1 VVLEKENS
9 RIGRSKLWLTLAF
22 LIVAAAGA
30 AAANGLQS
38 TDPPPPQPQP
48 HATNLKVLPKSMS
61 IGEVYKLMAGM
72 QRDLGVQC
80 GFCHEEDPDSKRID
94 YASDENPRKETARF
108 MMRMTN
114 DINEK
119 YLGKL
124 GDRQY
129 APPITCGNCHLGQ
142 MHPPAYDPAQT
153 K

>member
-1 VVLEKENS
+1 MKKENS
-9 RIGRSKLWLTLAF
+9 RIGLSRLWLAIAF
-22 LIVAAAGA
+22 LIVAAAGVA
-30 AAANGLQS
+30 TANGLQS
-38 TDPPPPQPQP
+38 TDTPPPQPQP

-80 GFCHEEDPDSKRID
+80 SFCHDENPDSKQID
-94 YASDENPRKETARF
+94 YVSDENPRKETARF

>member
-1 VVLEKENS
+1 MVLKKENS
-9 RIGRSKLWLTLAF
+9 GIGLGGFWLTITF

-38 TDPPPPQPQP
+38 TDTPLPQPQS
-48 HATNLKVLPKSMS
+48 HATNLKVLPKSTS
-61 IGEVYKLMAGM
+61 IGDVYKLMVGM

-80 GFCHEEDPDSKRID
+80 SFCHEEDPDSKRID

-142 MHPPAYDPAQT
+142 MHPPAYDPAPT

>member
-1 VVLEKENS
+1 MM
-9 RIGRSKLWLTLAF
+9 IATF
-22 LIVAAAGA
+22 LIAAAGA

-38 TDPPPPQPQP
+38 AGPLAAQPQVYT
-48 HATNLKVLPKSMS
+48 ANLKVLPKDTS
-61 IGEVYKLMAGM
+61 IADLYKLMAGM

-142 MHPPAYDPAQT
+142 MHPPAYDPT
-153 K
+153 TSK

>member
-1 VVLEKENS
+1 MKVQRKIA
-9 RIGRSKLWLTLAF
+9 RCKLKNQMIFAF
-22 LIVAAAGA
+22 LLAAAGA
-30 AAANGLQS
+30 ASGLQS
-38 TDPPPPQPQP
+38 TDTQGGQLQS
-48 HATNLKVLPKSMS
+48 HASNLKVLPKETS
-61 IGEVYKLMAGM
+61 IADVYKLMAGM

-94 YASDENPRKETARF
+94 YSSDENPRKETARF

-142 MHPPAYDPAQT
+142 MHPPAYDPT
-153 K
+153 PSK

>member
-1 VVLEKENS
+1 MVLKKENS
-9 RIGRSKLWLTLAF
+9 RIGLSRLWLTIAF
-22 LIVAAAGA
+22 LIVAAAGV

-38 TDPPPPQPQP
+38 TVTQTTQPQSY
-48 HATNLKVLPKSMS
+48 ATNLKVLPKSTS
-61 IGEVYKLMAGM
+61 IGDVYKLMAGM
-72 QRDLGVQC
+72 QKDLGVQC
-80 GFCHEEDPDSKRID
+80 SFCHEEDPDSKRID

-142 MHPPAYDPAQT
+142 MHPPAYDPA

>member
-1 VVLEKENS
+1 MSQEKISVTTRSSYVPAAITLLAVV
-9 RIGRSKLWLTLAF
+9 
-22 LIVAAAGA
+22 VGA
-30 AAANGLQS
+30 ATANGLQT
-38 TDPPPPQPQP
+38 TDAKVAQPSV
-48 HATNLKVLPKSMS
+48 HAMNLKVLPKETS
-61 IGEVYKLMAGM
+61 ITDVYKLMAGM
-72 QRDLGVQC
+72 QKDLGVQC

-119 YLGKL
+119 YLGKF

-129 APPITCGNCHLGQ
+129 AQPITCGNCHLGQ
-142 MHPPAYDPAQT
+142 MHPPPYDPAAS

>member
-1 VVLEKENS
+1 MSQTMIPGARRSSYVLAAISLLAVV
-9 RIGRSKLWLTLAF
+9 
-22 LIVAAAGA
+22 VGA
-30 AAANGLQS
+30 ATASGLQAS
-38 TDPPPPQPQP
+38 DAQPSM
-48 HATNLKVLPKSMS
+48 HATNLKVLPKETSLAD
-61 IGEVYKLMAGM
+61 VYKLMAGM

-94 YASDENPRKETARF
+94 YVSDENPRKETARF

-142 MHPPAYDPAQT
+142 MHPPPYDPAAS

>member
-1 VVLEKENS
+1 MVLKKENS
-9 RIGRSKLWLTLAF
+9 RIGRSRLWLTLAS

-48 HATNLKVLPKSMS
+48 HATNLKVLPKSTS
-61 IGEVYKLMAGM
+61 IGDVYKLMAGM

-94 YASDENPRKETARF
+94 YVSDENPRKETARF

-142 MHPPAYDPAQT
+142 MHPPAYDPAPT

>member
-1 VVLEKENS
+1 MVLKKENS
-9 RIGRSKLWLTLAF
+9 RIGRSRLWLTLVS
-22 LIVAAAGA
+22 LIVVAAGA

-48 HATNLKVLPKSMS
+48 HATNLKVLPKSTS
-61 IGEVYKLMAGM
+61 IGDVYKLMAGM
-72 QRDLGVQC
+72 QSDLGVQC
-80 GFCHEEDPDSKRID
+80 SFCHEEDPDSKRID
-94 YASDENPRKETARF
+94 YASDENPRKEAARF
-108 MMRMTN
+108 MMRMTI

-129 APPITCGNCHLGQ
+129 ANPITCGNCHLGQ
-142 MHPPAYDPAQT
+142 MHPPAYDPAAT

>member
-1 VVLEKENS
+1 MSQTMIPGARRSRYVLAAISLLAVV
-9 RIGRSKLWLTLAF
+9 
-22 LIVAAAGA
+22 VGA
-30 AAANGLQS
+30 ATASGLQTS
-38 TDPPPPQPQP
+38 ETQDVQPSM
-48 HATNLKVLPKSMS
+48 HATNLKVLPKETS
-61 IGEVYKLMAGM
+61 IADIYKLMADM
-72 QRDLGVQC
+72 QKDLGVRC

-94 YASDENPRKETARF
+94 YVSDENPRKETARF

-129 APPITCGNCHLGQ
+129 APPITCGSCHLGQ
-142 MHPPAYDPAQT
+142 MHPPPYDPSAS